1 MSFLSPASG
10 ANYLGTRFLRQVH
23 VRVGQ
28 QQFAGVRGSLWI
40 SRTYTVHEQTPAGY
54 AANPDQDILVNNTA
68 TCEDDPYAGETANF
82 YNTPLTNLSVSVD
95 SQVDD
100 GTASTSNDVHRRSG
114 RRLLFPPTD
123 GLLVGVQPGDRAASR
138 VLPGRDARLPAS
150 RGPAGREVAGGW

>member
-10 ANYLGTRFLRQVH
+10 AKCLGTRFLRQVH

-40 SRTYTVHEQTPAGY
+40 SRTYTVHEETPAGY

-100 GTASTSNDVHRRSG
+100 GTASTSNCEDDATT
-114 RRLLFPPTD
+114 PNTIID
-123 GLLVGVQPGDRAASR
+123 ETIAA
-138 VLPGRDARLPAS
+138 
-150 RGPAGREVAGGW
+150 GPAPANGDGSGTAEDLVPGTYTCAVVIDP